1 METIRLQFESNLKER
16 IMTFLETLP
25 SKEVE
30 ITIENTQFKKD
41 KLEIHKQYNA
51 YKNSDCKVYSIE
63 EVEAMFEKDTI

>member
-1 METIRLQFESNLKER
+1 METIKLKFQSSLKEK
-16 IMTFLETLP
+16 IMTFLESLP

-30 ITIENTQFKKD
+30 ITLENAQFKKD

-63 EVEAMFEKDTI
+63 EVEAMFEKI

>member
-1 METIRLQFESNLKER
+1 METIKLKFQSSLKEK
-16 IMTFLETLP
+16 IMPFLESLP

-30 ITIENTQFKKD
+30 ITLENAQFKKD

-63 EVEAMFEKDTI
+63 EVEAMFEKI

>member
-1 METIRLQFESNLKER
+1 METIQLKFQSSLKEK
-16 IMTFLETLP
+16 IMPFLESLP

-30 ITIENTQFKKD
+30 ITLGNAQFKKD

-63 EVEAMFEKDTI
+63 EVEAMFEKI

>member
-1 METIRLQFESNLKER
+1 METIQLKFQSSLKEK
-16 IMTFLETLP
+16 IMPFLESLP

-30 ITIENTQFKKD
+30 ITLENAQFKKD

-63 EVEAMFEKDTI
+63 EVEAMFEKI